1 MHLSIGIQEKILIY
15 IEKLL
20 IIEMIKLNEKFE
32 IDWEE
37 LSIIDI
43 SFNK

>member
-1 MHLSIGIQEKILIY
+1 MHYSIYLSIGIQEKILIY

-32 IDWEE
+32 ID
-37 LSIIDI
+37 
-43 SFNK
+43 